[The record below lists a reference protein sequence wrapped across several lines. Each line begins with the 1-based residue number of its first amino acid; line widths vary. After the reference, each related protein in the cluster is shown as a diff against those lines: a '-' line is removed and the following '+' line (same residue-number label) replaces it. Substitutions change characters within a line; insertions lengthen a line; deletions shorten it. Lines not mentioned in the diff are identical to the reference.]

1 MNSCIATGM
10 RNPYLIWTP
19 LIRTPKKDS
28 SPEKRMSGLEGSS
41 ASIACLVSEQLPA
54 INTIPNRP
62 QLQSIEDVMGGV
74 TRVCLGNYH
83 MFLHTSLQ
91 RQQLFRSVMSHSTGL

>member
-1 MNSCIATGM
+1 MRRREWGDLPVYCVVGGVFEAWSGIAAVDEQLYIT
-10 RNPYLIWTP
+10 
-19 LIRTPKKDS
+19 
-28 SPEKRMSGLEGSS
+28 
-41 ASIACLVSEQLPA
+41 IACLVSEPLPV
-54 INTIPNRP
+54 IPNRP